1 MMKNKLG
8 LYVHIPFCVRKC
20 NYCDFLSFA
29 AEPEIQRRYV
39 YALAEEMKRWKK
51 KEPDRIVD
59 TIFIGGGTPSSLS
72 VVDMDVVLQGIWD
85 NFDVSDCVE
94 FTIESNP
101 GTVTEDKLRLYQKA
115 GVNRISF
122 GMQSTVKRELEKL
135 GRIHT
140 YPEFVA
146 SYELAR
152 KMGFSNIN
160 IDIMSAIPKQTLSS
174 YEDTLQR
181 VVLLEPEHI
190 SSYSLIIEEGT
201 PFYQQYR
208 EQPPVDEE
216 TDRRMYERTKKILG
230 QAGYE
235 RYEISNYAKLGY
247 ECKHNLKYWERKE
260 YLGVGLGAAS
270 FMSGEMGERHCRFAN
285 VRSMEK
291 YLACLETNA
300 TEEKQLPVEEESLES
315 LSRTDE
321 MAEFMYLGLRCQK
334 GIQEL
339 DFEHQFGVPLGQ
351 CYQQELKRCIQEGLL
366 CQQEGR
372 VFLTDRGIDV
382 SNRVFQRFV

>member
-1 MMKNKLG
+1 M
-8 LYVHIPFCVRKC
+8 HIPFCVRKC

-29 AEPEIQRRYV
+29 AEPEVQRQYV
-39 YALAEEMKRWKK
+39 YALVEEMKRWKK
-51 KEPDRIVD
+51 KEPDMIVD

-85 NFDVSDCVE
+85 NFDVSDCRE

-122 GMQSTVKRELEKL
+122 GMQSTVNRELEKL

-216 TDRRMYERTKKILG
+216 TDRRMYERTKEILG

-235 RYEISNYAKLGY
+235 RYEISNYARYGY

-270 FMSGEMGERHCRFAN
+270 FMPDGMGERHCRFAN
-285 VRSMEK
+285 VGSMEK
-291 YLACLETNA
+291 YLTCLETNA
-300 TEEKQLPVEEESLES
+300 TEEKQLPVEEESLEC
-315 LSRTDE
+315 LSKTDE

-334 GIQEL
+334 GVSIW
-339 DFEHQFGVPLGQ
+339 DFEEQFGVPLGQ
-351 CYQQELKRCIQEGLL
+351 CYKQELKSCIQEGLL

-372 VFLTDRGIDV
+372 IFLTGRGIDV
-382 SNRVFQRFV
+382 SNRVFERFL